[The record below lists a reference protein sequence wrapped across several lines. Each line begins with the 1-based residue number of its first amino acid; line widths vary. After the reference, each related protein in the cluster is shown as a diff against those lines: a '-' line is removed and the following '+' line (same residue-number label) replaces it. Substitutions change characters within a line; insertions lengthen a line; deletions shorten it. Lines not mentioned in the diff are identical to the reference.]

1 MDEDKQTTGPEQ
13 GQTRSRREIHEENA
27 RLALENAELKQ
38 RLAKEVAD
46 RGPALGTEV
55 CYQRQGEGYC
65 RPAKI
70 ASDGFTEFVKAAGG
84 VPDRHALIEYGEP
97 PWTVASGVP
106 D

>member
-46 RGPALGTEV
+46 RGPA
-55 CYQRQGEGYC
+55 
-65 RPAKI
+65 PAR
-70 ASDGFTEFVKAAGG
+70 ARATSAA
-84 VPDRHALIEYGEP
+84 PRA
-97 PWTVASGVP
+97 
-106 D
+106 